1 MTGFAPMTATAIPAV
16 EVPLP
21 VEDVSAE
28 DIASF
33 GDPVPEMLANEPPV
47 VPERAAQGMA
57 FNWSALDFE
66 SQEQFDAKPPEHRQ
80 LIYEMEVLGNRYS
93 QEQAAKRILEIQR
106 DLATLNN
113 PKAQIAAEKARMET
127 QQMSEEMKAKQ
138 SEAEQGRARVGQ
150 ILDTMDRYEPELDA
164 LVGPG
169 AGLLQAKDLVTNPD
183 RYAKR
188 KELEMLTKFEV
199 LEAAK
204 FVKPVSQDELKF
216 LREMFPDKGEPP
228 QVWRN
233 YFARTRRILGKG
245 LEGQPAPQGE
255 AADNA
260 NMAAATPASPVP
272 QATPSPQAAPAPSGR
287 IEDKPAEVTIRGRK
301 FIRNERGNYVA
312 AE

>member
-1 MTGFAPMTATAIPAV
+1 MTGFAPMMATGIPAV

-21 VEDVSAE
+21 GQELSAE
-28 DIASF
+28 EIAAF
-33 GDPVPEMLANEPPV
+33 GNPVPELLADAPTA

-57 FNWSALDFE
+57 FDWAALDYE
-66 SQEQFDAKPPEHRQ
+66 SQEQFDSKPAEHRQ

-113 PKAQIAAEKARMET
+113 PKAQAAAEKARMET
-127 QQMSEEMKAKQ
+127 QQMSAEMEAKRSENEQ
-138 SEAEQGRARVGQ
+138 SRARIGQ
-150 ILDTMDRYEPELDA
+150 ILETMDRYEPELDA

-169 AGLLQAKDLVTNPD
+169 AGLLQAKDLVTNPE

-199 LEAAK
+199 LDAAK
-204 FVKPVSQDELKF
+204 FVKPLSNDELKF
-216 LREMFPDKGEPP
+216 LKEMFPDKGEPP

-245 LEGQPAPQGE
+245 IEGQPAPQGE
-255 AADNA
+255 AAYKS
-260 NMAAATPASPVP
+260 NMGAVTPASPVQ
-272 QATPSPQAAPAPSGR
+272 QAMPAPSGR
-287 IEDKPAEVTIRGRK
+287 IEDKPAELTIRGRK
-301 FIRNERGNYVA
+301 FIRNERGNYVP

>member
-1 MTGFAPMTATAIPAV
+1 MTGFAPMIATAIPAV
-16 EVPLP
+16 GVPLP
-21 VEDVSAE
+21 GEDVSAE
-28 DIASF
+28 DFAAF
-33 GDPVPEMLANEPPV
+33 GAPVPEMLVDEPPAI
-47 VPERAAQGMA
+47 PERASQGMA
-57 FNWSALDFE
+57 FDWAALDFE

-113 PKAQIAAEKARMET
+113 PKAQAAAEKARMET
-127 QQMSEEMKAKQ
+127 QQMSAEMEAKR
-138 SEAEQGRARVGQ
+138 SEAEQSRARIGQ

-199 LEAAK
+199 LDAAK
-204 FVKPVSQDELKF
+204 FVKPLSNDELKF
-216 LREMFPDKGEPP
+216 LKEMFPDKGEPP

-260 NMAAATPASPVP
+260 NMAAVAPASPVQ
-272 QATPSPQAAPAPSGR
+272 QATTAPSGR
-287 IEDKPAEVTIRGRK
+287 IEDKPAEITIRGRR
-301 FIRNERGNYVA
+301 FIRNERGNYVP

>member
-1 MTGFAPMTATAIPAV
+1 MTGFAPMMATGFPAV

-21 VEDVSAE
+21 DEEVSAE
-28 DIASF
+28 DIAPF
-33 GDPVPEMLANEPPV
+33 GDPVPEMLVNEPPV
-47 VPERAAQGMA
+47 VPERAPQGMA
-57 FNWSALDFE
+57 FDWAALDFE

-127 QQMSEEMKAKQ
+127 QQMSQEMKAKQ
-138 SEAEQGRARVGQ
+138 SEAEQSRARVAQ
-150 ILDTMDRYEPELDA
+150 ILETMDRYEPELDA

-183 RYAKR
+183 RYAAR

-199 LEAAK
+199 LDAAK
-204 FVKPVSQDELKF
+204 FVKPLSNDELKF
-216 LREMFPDKGEPP
+216 LKEMFPDKGEPP

-245 LEGQPAPQGE
+245 LEDQPAPQGE
-255 AADNA
+255 AANKS
-260 NMAAATPASPVP
+260 NMGAATPASPVQ
-272 QATPSPQAAPAPSGR
+272 QATPAPSGR

-301 FIRNERGNYVA
+301 FIRNERGNYVP